1 LIHHIKHI
9 IQDIISNMEINTTQ
23 LSERDKK
30 LLNTG
35 SVGDIRKRMVAVLV
49 SISMNV
55 SMNGLYQRYKDIGI
69 VVVSKADVETI
80 TLSDVR
86 LAMEEQMV
94 EDKLPFVVYCFC
106 SDRPGFRY
114 NHLPREMS
122 RGREGDTMICPYYDI
137 RDGVYEDYEEFDS
150 DEEIAGYH
158 TEDGTIKNPY
168 RVTIKGVHYG
178 PPEWWVC
185 EDG

>member
-1 LIHHIKHI
+1 
-9 IQDIISNMEINTTQ
+9 MEINTTQ

-35 SVGDIRKRMVAVLV
+35 SVADIRKRMVAVLV
-49 SISMNV
+49 SI

-94 EDKLPFVVYCFC
+94 EDKLPFVVFCFC

-122 RGREGDTMICPYYDI
+122 RGREGDTMICSYYNI
-137 RDGVYEDYEEFDS
+137 CDGVYEDYEDYDS
-150 DEEIAGYH
+150 DDYDYDEEIAGYH
-158 TEDGTIKNPY
+158 TEDGTVKNPY

-178 PPEWWVC
+178 PQEWWV

>member
-1 LIHHIKHI
+1 
-9 IQDIISNMEINTTQ
+9 MEINITR
-23 LSERDKK
+23 LSEQDKE
-30 LLNTG
+30 LLNNG
-35 SVGDIRKRMVAVLV
+35 GVADIRKRMVAVLV
-49 SISMNV
+49 SISMNPFIIDEWFI
-55 SMNGLYQRYKDIGI
+55 SRYKDIGI
-69 VVVSKADVETI
+69 VVVSKAADVETI

-122 RGREGDTMICPYYDI
+122 RGREGDTMICPYYNI
-137 RDGVYEDYEEFDS
+137 HDGVYEDYEEFDS
-150 DEEIAGYH
+150 DEETAGYH

-178 PPEWWVC
+178 PPESKAKTF
-185 EDG
+185 EQARGAH

>member
-1 LIHHIKHI
+1 
-9 IQDIISNMEINTTQ
+9 MEINITW
-23 LSERDKK
+23 LSEQDKE
-30 LLNTG
+30 LLNNG
-35 SVGDIRKRMVAVLV
+35 SVADIRKRMVAVLV
-49 SISMNV
+49 SI

-86 LAMEEQMV
+86 LAMEEQKV

-114 NHLPREMS
+114 NHLPRQMS
-122 RGREGDTMICPYYDI
+122 RGREGDTMICPYYNI
-137 RDGVYEDYEEFDS
+137 HDGVYEDYEEFDS

-178 PPEWWVC
+178 PPESKAKTF
-185 EDG
+185 EQARGTH